1 MEAAAVALKLA
12 VMLPE
17 ATVTEEGTVSRP
29 LLLPSVT
36 LVPPVGAFS
45 VSVTVQVLA
54 APLAKTGGI
63 AGHTGNE
70 HRREQD

>member
-1 MEAAAVALKLA
+1 MLLKLA

-17 ATVTEEGTVSRP
+17 ATVTEGGTVSRL

-54 APLAKTGGI
+54 VLWPRLAGMQATPETSTGGNRAI
-63 AGHTGNE
+63 VAV
-70 HRREQD
+70 